1 MERVARAS
9 RRDQRSGEPL
19 MRRRQSADVPR
30 ALELARREIE
40 QWRRRQSGRKRLP
53 RELWAK
59 AVALAREH
67 GVNQT
72 ARTLGLKYASLRKHL
87 AARSEQGPPP
97 DVKPDFIEV
106 LPGGVM
112 SPFPECMIEWEESDG
127 VTMRMHLKGIG
138 VGDLVSFARAVRGGR
153 A

>member
-1 MERVARAS
+1 
-9 RRDQRSGEPL
+9 

-30 ALELARREIE
+30 AFDLARREIG

-59 AVALAREH
+59 AVTLAREY
-67 GVNQT
+67 GINQT
-72 ARTLGLKYASLRKHL
+72 ARILGLKYASLRKHL
-87 AARSEQGPPP
+87 AAESEQDPPP
-97 DVKPDFIEV
+97 RAKPDFIEV
-106 LPGGVM
+106 LPGGVL
-112 SPFPECMIEWEESDG
+112 SPFPECTIEWEEGDG

-138 VGDLVSFARAVRGGR
+138 VGDLVSFARAFRGGR